1 MFQTRR
7 ISEEIVRNQFDFVVL
22 EKPAIEEI
30 QN

>member
-22 EKPAIEEI
+22 DKPAIEER
-30 QN
+30 